1 MPYLKGEFVQLMLF
15 ENEDCLLD
23 VPFVT
28 EEVDTILR
36 KLKSGKSPGQHKL
49 QAEHLRY
56 GGPIYSPGLDPA
68 NMQCNHR
75 T

>member
-1 MPYLKGEFVQLMLF
+1 MPYLKGEFVQLMRASF

-36 KLKSGKSPGQHKL
+36 KLKSGSHQDNINCR
-49 QAEHLRY
+49 Q
-56 GGPIYSPGLDPA
+56 S
-68 NMQCNHR
+68 